1 MLYSRL
7 TFRFQESAQIYAK
20 THSSFEEI
28 SLKFLQ
34 EKEVEALKTFLRMVG
49 FFW

>member
-1 MLYSRL
+1 MKINICRYEKSAL
-7 TFRFQESAQIYAK
+7 TYAD

-34 EKEVEALKTFLRMVG
+34 ENQTEALKTFLKKVIKK
-49 FFW
+49 